1 MVNSRYYSHRI
12 IANNSILVPG
22 PGYYTEIIFHSNT
35 TVLSMAE
42 VILPDGG
49 KYNSSSNLT
58 SGYTIQNMTSAIRV
72 VIPGTDRNFP
82 PLNRGIIT
90 FRVSDANGA
99 IINLSIGIYTYIP
112 SR

>member
-12 IANNSILVPG
+12 IANNSILVHG
-22 PGYYTEIIFHSNT
+22 QGSYTEIICHYNT

-49 KYNSSSNLT
+49 KYNSSSNLN
-58 SGYTIQNMTSAIRV
+58 SGYTIQNMTSTIRV
-72 VIPGTDRNFP
+72 VIPGTDSYP
-82 PLNRGIIT
+82 QLNEGVIT
-90 FRVSDANGA
+90 VRVSDANGA